1 MVTPYRNQTSSYTA
15 GQLHWAV
22 RERTECVKN
31 HWTALFELWDD
42 EARYIAGLLIA
53 GGNYDDT
60 SEVE

>member
-1 MVTPYRNQTSSYTA
+1 MVKPYFNQTSSYTA
-15 GQLHWAV
+15 AQLRWAV
-22 RERTECVKN
+22 NERAECLK
-31 HWTALFELWDD
+31 HSWTNLFEIWDD